1 MAPHTSRLA
10 AAARVLILTSA
21 GGLVIAL
28 VLATSVVDDRLG
40 WSLPSGGRAPGGAP
54 IILGLGAIG
63 WAEVTLL
70 RIAHSTGGFGDPP
83 PGLVVEGPYR
93 FTRNPIYLGAAFLL
107 FGLSLWRGSPTL
119 LVAALAFLPVMHVF
133 ILRVEEPATRRRL
146 SAAYDDY
153 RNRVPRWLPRLR
165 ASKDPG

>member
-1 MAPHTSRLA
+1 MAPHASRFA
-10 AAARVLILTSA
+10 AAARVLILTIA

-28 VLATSVVDDRLG
+28 VLATSIVDGRVG
-40 WSLPSGGRAPGGAP
+40 WSLPAGCKLPGLAATL
-54 IILGLGAIG
+54 LGLGAIG

-153 RNRVPRWLPRLR
+153 RNRVPRWLPRPR
-165 ASKDPG
+165 ASQDPG